1 VNEQARKDIDKAVAR
16 GVKLLDKKKPTWFKR
31 IKLDRLDMPDAH
43 ACILGQVYAPA
54 ESSDPFS
61 RGPAGFFIALER
73 LGFYKDADVD
83 ETMAVREAQKY
94 GFALEDMRPE
104 ACSYLTEKWVRI
116 IKRRLK
122 AA

>member
-31 IKLDRLDMPDAH
+31 IKLDRLAMPDAH

-54 ESSDPFS
+54 ESSDPFAS
-61 RGPAGFFIALER
+61 GPAGFFIALER
-73 LGFYKDADVD
+73 LGFAVSSLADVS
-83 ETMAVREAQKY
+83 ALQQAQKH
-94 GFALEDMRPE
+94 GFNLAGGSNEDW
-104 ACSYLTEKWVRI
+104 SYLTEKWVRV